1 MKNYVQPGNNITLAA
16 SPYAVDSGEGV
27 LVGQL
32 FGVAC
37 GDAAN
42 GAEVDIATVGVFD
55 LAKTSAAVFTVGA
68 PVYFDAATQTCRS
81 GNDDDS
87 NSAGDNEA
95 LIGVAVAAAG
105 AGATTVRV
113 KLGTPVTL
121 V

>member
-1 MKNYVQPGNNITLAA
+1 MKNYIQPGNNLTVAA
-16 SPYAVDSGEGV
+16 PYAVDSGQGV
-27 LVGQL
+27 LIGQI

-37 GDAAN
+37 GDAAPA
-42 GAEVDIATVGVFD
+42 AEVDIATVGVFD
-55 LAKTSAAVFTVGA
+55 LAKPSAAIFTVGA
-68 PVYFDAATQTCRS
+68 PVYFDTATLTCRS

-95 LIGVAVAAAG
+95 LVGVCVQAAG
-105 AGATTVRV
+105 VGASTVRV

>member
-1 MKNYVQPGNNITLAA
+1 MKNYIQPGNNLTLAA
-16 SPYAVDSGEGV
+16 PYAVDSGQGV
-27 LVGQL
+27 LIGQI

-37 GDAAN
+37 GDADN
-42 GAEVDIATVGVFD
+42 GAEVDISTVGVFD

-68 PVYFDAATQTCRS
+68 AVYFDTATKTCRS

-95 LIGVAVAAAG
+95 VIGVAVAVAG